1 VWHFKKQ
8 PTIMLKETL
17 QNIERLQGLMV
28 AYVTNGRTDEQPKEY
43 KSVYIDTLI
52 NLEKLGYD
60 NPNKFKT
67 LEEFWGVC
75 KLRYSTYAE
84 RRSFVN
90 EIYGDIAIDI
100 ERKIRQEPEP
110 KEWMKANEMLVD
122 ELSPIRRQWLKA
134 KNFLLAA
141 EPDFENCI
149 KEATN
154 SIERTLQ
161 ILLGQ
166 PGETLGKAIKSADID
181 TDIKKLISQ
190 MYGLVSN
197 KDFVRHGG
205 TVEQNI
211 NKADAEYFLNFSA
224 ISIQYLKQ
232 RLK

>member
-1 VWHFKKQ
+1 
-8 PTIMLKETL
+8 
-17 QNIERLQGLMV
+17 MV

-52 NLEKLGYD
+52 NLEKLGYE

-75 KLRYSTYAE
+75 KLRYQTYAE
-84 RRSFVN
+84 RRAFVN
-90 EIYGDIAIDI
+90 EIYGDITIDI
-100 ERKIRQEPEP
+100 ARKIRQEPEP
-110 KEWMKANEMLVD
+110 KEWVKANEILTD

-134 KNFLLAA
+134 KNFLLSN

-154 SIERTLQ
+154 SIESTLQ

-166 PGETLGKAIKSADID
+166 PGETLGKVIKSAAID
-181 TDIKKLISQ
+181 SDIKKLISQ

-205 TVEQNI
+205 TVEQDI
-211 NKADAEYFLNFSA
+211 TKADAEYFLNFSA

-232 RLK
+232 RLKQNI

>member
-1 VWHFKKQ
+1 
-8 PTIMLKETL
+8 MLKETL

-52 NLEKLGYD
+52 NLEKLGYE

-75 KLRYSTYAE
+75 KLRYQTYAE
-84 RRSFVN
+84 RRAFVN
-90 EIYGDIAIDI
+90 EIYGDITIDI
-100 ERKIRQEPEP
+100 ARKIRQEPEP
-110 KEWMKANEMLVD
+110 KEWVKANEILTD

-134 KNFLLAA
+134 KNFLLSN

-154 SIERTLQ
+154 SIESTLQ

-166 PGETLGKAIKSADID
+166 PGETLGKVIKSADID
-181 TDIKKLISQ
+181 SDIKKLISQ

-205 TVEQNI
+205 TVEQDI
-211 NKADAEYFLNFSA
+211 TKADAEYFLNFSA

-232 RLK
+232 RLKQNI

>member
-1 VWHFKKQ
+1 V
-8 PTIMLKETL
+8 LKETL

-28 AYVTNGRTDEQPKEY
+28 AYVTNGRSEEQPKEY

-75 KLRYSTYAE
+75 KLRFPTYAE
-84 RRSFVN
+84 RRAFVN
-90 EIYGDIAIDI
+90 EIYGDITLDF
-100 ERKIRQEPEP
+100 ERKLRQEPEP
-110 KEWMKANEMLVD
+110 KEWVKANEILKD
-122 ELSPIRRQWLKA
+122 ELAPVRRQWLKA
-134 KNFLLAA
+134 KNFLLAN

-154 SIERTLQ
+154 SIESTLQ
-161 ILLGQ
+161 ILLQQ
-166 PGETLGKAIKSADID
+166 PGETLGKVIKSADID
-181 TDIKKLISQ
+181 ADIKKLISE

-205 TVEQNI
+205 TIEQNL
-211 NKADAEYFLNFSA
+211 NKDDAEYFLNFSA

-232 RLK
+232 RLKK

>member
-1 VWHFKKQ
+1 
-8 PTIMLKETL
+8 MLKETL

-52 NLEKLGYD
+52 NLEKLGYE

-75 KLRYSTYAE
+75 KLRYQTYAE
-84 RRSFVN
+84 RRAFVN
-90 EIYGDIAIDI
+90 EIYGDITIDI
-100 ERKIRQEPEP
+100 ARKIRQEPEP
-110 KEWMKANEMLVD
+110 KEWLKANEILTD

-134 KNFLLAA
+134 KNFLLSN

-154 SIERTLQ
+154 SIESTLQ

-166 PGETLGKAIKSADID
+166 PGETLGKVIKSAAID
-181 TDIKKLISQ
+181 SDIKKLISQ

-205 TVEQNI
+205 TVEQDI
-211 NKADAEYFLNFSA
+211 TKADAEYFLNFSA

-232 RLK
+232 RLKQNI

>member
-1 VWHFKKQ
+1 
-8 PTIMLKETL
+8 
-17 QNIERLQGLMV
+17 MV

-52 NLEKLGYD
+52 NLEKLGYE

-75 KLRYSTYAE
+75 KLRYQTYAE
-84 RRSFVN
+84 RRAFVN
-90 EIYGDIAIDI
+90 EIYGDITIDI
-100 ERKIRQEPEP
+100 ARKIRQEPEP
-110 KEWMKANEMLVD
+110 KEWLKANEILTD

-134 KNFLLAA
+134 KNFLLSN

-154 SIERTLQ
+154 SIESTLQ

-166 PGETLGKAIKSADID
+166 PGETLGKVIKSAAID
-181 TDIKKLISQ
+181 SDIKKLISQ

-205 TVEQNI
+205 TVEQDI
-211 NKADAEYFLNFSA
+211 TKADAEYFLNFSA

-232 RLK
+232 RLKQNI

>member
-1 VWHFKKQ
+1 
-8 PTIMLKETL
+8 
-17 QNIERLQGLMV
+17 MV
-28 AYVTNGRTDEQPKEY
+28 AYVTNGRSEEQPKEY

-75 KLRYSTYAE
+75 KLRFPTYAE
-84 RRSFVN
+84 RRAFVN
-90 EIYGDIAIDI
+90 EIYGDITLDF
-100 ERKIRQEPEP
+100 ERKLRQEPEP
-110 KEWMKANEMLVD
+110 KEWVKANEILKD
-122 ELSPIRRQWLKA
+122 ELAPVRRQWLKA
-134 KNFLLAA
+134 KNFLLAN

-154 SIERTLQ
+154 SIESTLQ
-161 ILLGQ
+161 ILLQQ
-166 PGETLGKAIKSADID
+166 PGETLGKVIKSADID
-181 TDIKKLISQ
+181 ADIKKLISQ

-205 TVEQNI
+205 TIEQNL
-211 NKADAEYFLNFSA
+211 NKDDAEYFLNFSA

-232 RLK
+232 RLKK